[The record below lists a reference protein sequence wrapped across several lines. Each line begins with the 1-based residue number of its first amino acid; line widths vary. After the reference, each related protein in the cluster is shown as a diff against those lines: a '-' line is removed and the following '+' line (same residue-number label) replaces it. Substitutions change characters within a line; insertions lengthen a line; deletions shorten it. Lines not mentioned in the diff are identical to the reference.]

1 MSRLLIATLSVIT
14 ILMSISV
21 YADEKADQKSEI
33 LSLHKLYKT
42 SLKAG
47 NIDEALGIAEQIY
60 ALTPQAYG
68 KISKT
73 HAMAIFN
80 LGQVSELARKR
91 HQAAQYYQEHMN
103 TLDDLG
109 TPKDKKY
116 LFKLGLL
123 SKAYSENRNNEDAI
137 KYARMGL
144 DLAKEL
150 QVSDEML
157 ADRMLWLGIYYS
169 MSHKHSRQARR
180 LVNKAHELLSK
191 TLGDQHHKTAFAI
204 FWQAKINMAYKK
216 PKRAAEKFEKV
227 LAVYKNQLPAG
238 HDRTLQVHAFLVG
251 AYEKMG
257 KTDKA
262 TEHCIA
268 VATERPIDFNREI
281 KPLYKT
287 RPKYPRSALM
297 SGKSGHIIAEF
308 TVDEFGQVK
317 DIKTLHG
324 ENIKTFEKEAHEAL
338 SKFRYAPSTKDGVR
352 VKTEGVLHRITF
364 RMAKR

>member
-1 MSRLLIATLSVIT
+1 MSRLFIT
-14 ILMSISV
+14 ILSFIIILMPASIL
-21 YADEKADQKSEI
+21 ADEKADQKSEI
-33 LSLHKLYKT
+33 LNLHKVYKT
-42 SLKAG
+42 TLKAG

-60 ALTPQAYG
+60 ALTPGAYG

-73 HAMAIFN
+73 HATATFN
-80 LGQVSELARKR
+80 LGQVSKFARKR
-91 HQAAQYYQEHMN
+91 HQAAQYFQEHMDI
-103 TLDDLG
+103 LDDLG
-109 TPKDKKY
+109 AAKDQKY
-116 LFKLGLL
+116 LFKLDLL
-123 SKAYSENRNNEDAI
+123 SKAHSEAGNNEKAI

-157 ADRMLWLGIYYS
+157 ADQMLGLGIYYS

-180 LVNKAHELLSK
+180 FVNKAHELFSK

-204 FWQAKINMAYKK
+204 FWQAKIYMAYKK
-216 PKRAAEKFEKV
+216 PKRAAEKFEKT
-227 LAVYKNQLPAG
+227 LAVYKDQLPAG

-257 KTDKA
+257 KTDRA

-268 VATERPIDFNREI
+268 VATERTADFDREI
-281 KPLYKT
+281 KPLYKI
-287 RPKYPRSALM
+287 RPKYPRSAAM

-308 TVDEFGQVK
+308 VVDEFGQVK
-317 DIKTLHG
+317 DIKTLYG
-324 ENIKTFEKEAHEAL
+324 ENIKIFEKEAHEAL
-338 SKFRYAPSTKDGVR
+338 SKFRYAPSTKDGIR

-364 RMAKR
+364 KMAK